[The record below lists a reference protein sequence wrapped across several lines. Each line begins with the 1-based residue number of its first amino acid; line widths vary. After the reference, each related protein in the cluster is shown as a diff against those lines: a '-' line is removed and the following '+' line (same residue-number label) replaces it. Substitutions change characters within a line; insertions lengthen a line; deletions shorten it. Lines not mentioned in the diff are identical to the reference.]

1 MSRGQKQRI
10 AIARALLRDPQILL
24 LDEAAP
30 LLDEQTER
38 AVQERLGRAHL
49 FSGGVGRTTLVV
61 AQKLGTVRR
70 ADRVVVVGEGR
81 VKEQGSHDELMA
93 LQGSYYR

>member
-10 AIARALLRDPQILL
+10 AIARALLREPKILL
-24 LDEAAP
+24 LEEAAP
-30 LLDEQTER
+30 LLDERTER
-38 AVQERLGRAHL
+38 AVQERLSRAHL
-49 FSGGVGRTTLVV
+49 FSGSVGRTTLVA
-61 AQKLGTVRR
+61 AQKLSTVRR